1 MPASQALLSHAH
13 RADDEH
19 PLSAGDLSTIRLFAL
34 PETGPPFD
42 DDPAAGARQD
52 AEASSGGAA
61 VSERTPAAWSHDAT
75 RAQAEAQAD
84 AEWARRFAGLLTEAL
99 SGARPARQILPWTSD
114 RARVQLRALMPL
126 FGGGQRPRLLRVITT
141 RPARGVIEM
150 TVVAGLGA
158 RTRAIAV
165 RLERAEPTDRP
176 ARPTQA
182 ARGKQPQPSAPATPP
197 ARCAPA
203 TAAAP
208 RWLCTEIEAA

>member
-1 MPASQALLSHAH
+1 MPASQALLPHDR

-19 PLSAGDLSTIRLFAL
+19 PLPAGDLSAIRLFAL

-42 DDPAAGARQD
+42 DDPAASASPD
-52 AEASSGGAA
+52 AEASRGGAA
-61 VSERTPAAWSHDAT
+61 APGRAPAARGHDTT
-75 RAQAEAQAD
+75 RPQAESQAD

-126 FGGGQRPRLLRVITT
+126 FGGGQRPRVLRVIAT
-141 RPARGVIEM
+141 RPARDVIEM

-176 ARPTQA
+176 NGPTRA
-182 ARGKQPQPSAPATPP
+182 ARGKRPQPSAPTTPT
-197 ARCAPA
+197 ARRA
-203 TAAAP
+203 TATAP
-208 RWLCTEIEAA
+208 RWLCTEIEAG